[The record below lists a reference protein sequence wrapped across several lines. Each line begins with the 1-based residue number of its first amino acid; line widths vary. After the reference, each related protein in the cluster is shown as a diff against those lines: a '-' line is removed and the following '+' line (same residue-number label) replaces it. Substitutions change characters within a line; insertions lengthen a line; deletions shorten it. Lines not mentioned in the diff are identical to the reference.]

1 MNSITAKVGVL
12 RGHQTKTGFLID
24 FNNNER

>member
-1 MNSITAKVGVL
+1 MNGIMAKVGVL
-12 RGHQTKTGFLID
+12 RSHQIKTGFLID

>member
-1 MNSITAKVGVL
+1 MNDIMAKVGL
-12 RGHQTKTGFLID
+12 FTRPSNKTGFLID